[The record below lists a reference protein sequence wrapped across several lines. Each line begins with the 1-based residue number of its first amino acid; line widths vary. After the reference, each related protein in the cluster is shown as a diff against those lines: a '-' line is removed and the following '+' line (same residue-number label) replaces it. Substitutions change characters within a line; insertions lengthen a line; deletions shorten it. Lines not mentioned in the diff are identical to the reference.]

1 MALTLT
7 EASKLSNDVLLSG
20 VIETIVN
27 ESPVLQHMPFIEIV
41 GNSLTYNRENA
52 APTVAFY
59 NVGDAWAESTPTFS
73 QVTATLKILGGDA
86 DVDNYVAATRS
97 NVQDLEAAVV
107 ELKSKAVQQKFDD
120 TFINGDI
127 DTNDK
132 SFDGID
138 KLTPTGQTV
147 TMGANGATL
156 TLDKLDELIDKV
168 KSGKPHILIMSRRT
182 RRKLNSLA
190 RTSGSGFLQTDRNM
204 LGQMVQFYDGV
215 PIGISD
221 WVSDEQRAGT
231 SRDSSTVYAVQF
243 GEDGVSGLTGPSGLQ
258 VERVGSLET
267 KDATRTRVKWYVAV
281 ALFSTVKLAKLTG
294 VRN

>member
-7 EASKLSNDVLLSG
+7 ESAKLSNDVLLSG
-20 VIETIVN
+20 VVETIVN
-27 ESPVLQHMPFIEIV
+27 ESPVLQHLPFIEIV

-59 NVGDAWAESTPTFS
+59 DVGDAWAESTPTFT

-97 NVQDLEAAVV
+97 NIQDLGAAVV
-107 ELKSKAVQQKFDD
+107 ELKAKAVQQKFDD
-120 TFINGDI
+120 TFINGDT
-127 DTNDK
+127 DDNAK
-132 SFDGID
+132 AFDGID
-138 KLTPTGQTV
+138 KLTPESQTV
-147 TMGANGATL
+147 SMGDNGATL

-168 KSGKPHILIMSRRT
+168 KTGKPDMLIMSRRT
-182 RRKLNSLA
+182 RRKMNSLV
-190 RTSGSGFLQTDRNM
+190 RDSGSGFLQTDRNM
-204 LGQMVQFYDGV
+204 LGRMVQYYDGV

-243 GEDGVSGLTGPSGLQ
+243 GEEGVSGLTGSSGLQ

>member
-7 EASKLSNDVLLSG
+7 EAAKLSNDVLLSG
-20 VIETIVN
+20 VVETIVN
-27 ESPVLQHMPFIEIV
+27 ESPVLQHLPFIEIV

-52 APTVAFY
+52 APNVAFY
-59 NVGDAWAESTPTFS
+59 DVGDTWAESTPTFS

-86 DVDNYVAATRS
+86 DVDNYIAASRS
-97 NVQDLEAAVV
+97 NIQDLEAAVV
-107 ELKSKAVQQKFDD
+107 ELKAKAVQQKFDD
-120 TFINGDI
+120 TFINGDT
-127 DTNDK
+127 DDNAK
-132 SFDGID
+132 AFDGID
-138 KLTPTGQTV
+138 KLTPDDQTV
-147 TMGANGATL
+147 SMDENGATL

-168 KSGKPHILIMSRRT
+168 KTGKPDILIMSRRT
-182 RRKLNSLA
+182 RRKMNSLV
-190 RTSGSGFLQTDRNM
+190 RDSGSGFLQTDRNM
-204 LGQMVQFYDGV
+204 LGQMVQYYDGV

-221 WVSDEQRAGT
+221 WVSDEQRAGS

-243 GEDGVSGLTGPSGLQ
+243 GEEGVAGLTGPSGLQ

>member
-1 MALTLT
+1 MALTLN
-7 EASKLSNDVLLSG
+7 ESAKLSNDVLLSG
-20 VIETIVN
+20 VVETIVN
-27 ESPVLQHMPFIEIV
+27 ESPVLQHLPFIEIV

-59 NVGDAWAESTPTFS
+59 DVGDAWAESTPTFT

-97 NVQDLEAAVV
+97 NIQDLEAAVV
-107 ELKSKAVQQKFDD
+107 ELKAKAVQQKFDD
-120 TFINGDI
+120 TFINGDT
-127 DTNDK
+127 DDNAK
-132 SFDGID
+132 AFDGID
-138 KLTPTGQTV
+138 KLTPESQTV
-147 TMGANGATL
+147 SMGDNGATL

-168 KSGKPHILIMSRRT
+168 KTGKPDMLIMSRRT
-182 RRKLNSLA
+182 RRKMNSLV
-190 RTSGSGFLQTDRNM
+190 RDSGSGFLQTDRNM
-204 LGQMVQFYDGV
+204 LGRMVQYYDGV

-243 GEDGVSGLTGPSGLQ
+243 GEEGVSGLTGSSGLQ

>member
-1 MALTLT
+1 M
-7 EASKLSNDVLLSG
+7 G
-20 VIETIVN
+20 
-27 ESPVLQHMPFIEIV
+27 
-41 GNSLTYNRENA
+41 
-52 APTVAFY
+52 
-59 NVGDAWAESTPTFS
+59 ESTPTFS

>member
-7 EASKLSNDVLLSG
+7 ESAKLSNDVLLSG

-27 ESPVLQHMPFIEIV
+27 ESPVLQHLPFIEIV

-59 NVGDAWAESTPTFS
+59 DVGDAWAESTPTFT

-97 NVQDLEAAVV
+97 NIQDLEAAVV
-107 ELKSKAVQQKFDD
+107 ELKAKAVQQKFDD
-120 TFINGDI
+120 TFINGD
-127 DTNDK
+127 TEVNSK
-132 SFDGID
+132 AFDGID
-138 KLTPTGQTV
+138 KLTPAGQTV
-147 TMGANGATL
+147 SMGDNGATL

-168 KSGKPHILIMSRRT
+168 KPGKPDMLIMSRRT
-182 RRKLNSLA
+182 RRKMNSLV
-190 RTSGSGFLQTDRNM
+190 RDSGSGFLQTDRNM
-204 LGQMVQFYDGV
+204 LSQMVQFYDGV

-221 WVSDEQRAGT
+221 WVADDQRAGT
-231 SRDSSTVYAVQF
+231 SRDCSTVHAVQF
-243 GEDGVSGLTGPSGLQ
+243 GEEGVSGLTGPSGLQ

-294 VRN
+294 IRN